1 MSIYEFLE
9 RLDADPFD
17 PALTALFLGKDAG
30 PARQRQE
37 NDPVANPMAEDV
49 PAVAL
54 ADIAII
60 RHDRSGAQATLADVV
75 KIPAGYVEK
84 DCSGSA
90 AMQYLE
96 DILAEYAKEH
106 FDAEHIVVWNDL
118 FSLPADYLASRNVFI
133 KPVDTMLTLEV
144 GMDQEIG
151 IVRRGDGPRNRLTHA

>member
-1 MSIYEFLE
+1 MSIHEFLE

-17 PALTALFLGKDAG
+17 PALTALFLGKDAK

-37 NDPVANPMAEDV
+37 NDPPQD
-49 PAVAL
+49 VAL
-54 ADIAII
+54 AEIAII
-60 RHDRSGAQATLADVV
+60 RHDRSGVQAPFVDVV
-75 KIPAGYVEK
+75 RIPAEYVEK

-96 DILAEYAKEH
+96 DILAEYAKER
-106 FDAEHIVVWNDL
+106 FGAEHIVVWNDF
-118 FSLPADYLASRNVFI
+118 FSLPADYLASKNIFI

-151 IVRRGDGPRNRLTHA
+151 I